1 MTLEEMKRLKA
12 EKGYT
17 LAQLSEYSQVPLG
30 TLQKIFTGET
40 ANPRYATRQAIEKAL
55 CGPEPSSPPQAEDSH
70 VPVTYPLGQ
79 SDEESLPNCVQEIG
93 RAHV

>member
-40 ANPRYATRQAIEKAL
+40 ANPRYATRQAIEKAR

-70 VPVTYPLGQ
+70 GPVT
-79 SDEESLPNCVQEIG
+79 
-93 RAHV
+93 